1 MGCAHRACA
10 QLARRKAEAQS
21 RRIHSSRSL
30 RFAKAKEGIRYSSLA
45 QELDLGRGDF
55 VLLVA
60 QVLAHFDNDF
70 VIDFSLQRL

>member
-21 RRIHSSRSL
+21 RRIHSSGSL
-30 RFAKAKEGIRYSSLA
+30 RFAEAKEGIRNPGLA
-45 QELDLGRGDF
+45 EELDSGCGDF

-60 QVLAHFDNDF
+60 QVLAHFDNDL
-70 VIDFSLQRL
+70 VIDFPLQRL